1 MKNNEINWQ
10 SEIIL
15 PFKETGVEYAYMEK
29 GSDEVFE
36 CSNEELIKLLKSD
49 KKKISYIT
57 TPEHDSFIIP
67 GSDFFSIVPILENEK
82 DELEEVLKSNKPVF
96 YVALGLIAFNFLMGG
111 LTTNSIS
118 FIMLVLVIIPYF
130 ENLYDF
136 KTSKIITNDNFTS
149 ESQNRL
155 FIHWLYL
162 NKPKSIYVFTALLLV
177 IYIFQF
183 LIGTL
188 ESAEMVGLDKVKA
201 INGEFWRLLTAA
213 LLHGNILHVLINA
226 MVLFFLGKIVIRIT
240 DIYVFCFISLF
251 SAILGNLFS
260 VYFVPSGISVG
271 ASGAIMGLIGFVIVM
286 GFKYKKNFP
295 QKLVSSM
302 IRVVILTAFIGMVA
316 NPIIDNAAHAG
327 GLVGGVLIGMI
338 ILNKKHSII
347 PIKSNRIIKFLG
359 SMSLV
364 IFFGG
369 FLIISWLF
377 TQKLLF

>member
-1 MKNNEINWQ
+1 
-10 SEIIL
+10 
-15 PFKETGVEYAYMEK
+15 
-29 GSDEVFE
+29 
-36 CSNEELIKLLKSD
+36 
-49 KKKISYIT
+49 
-57 TPEHDSFIIP
+57 
-67 GSDFFSIVPILENEK
+67 
-82 DELEEVLKSNKPVF
+82 
-96 YVALGLIAFNFLMGG
+96 
-111 LTTNSIS
+111 
-118 FIMLVLVIIPYF
+118 
-130 ENLYDF
+130 
-136 KTSKIITNDNFTS
+136 
-149 ESQNRL
+149 
-155 FIHWLYL
+155 LYL